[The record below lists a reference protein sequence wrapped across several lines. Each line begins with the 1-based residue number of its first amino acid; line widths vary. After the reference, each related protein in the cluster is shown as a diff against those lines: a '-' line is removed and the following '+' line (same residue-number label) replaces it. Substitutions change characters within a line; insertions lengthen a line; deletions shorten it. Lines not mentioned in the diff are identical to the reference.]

1 MYIIDN
7 IFLLGAIAFA
17 MALQI
22 KSENK
27 TSLVNTV
34 MVVIVFTIVILSS
47 LLQVFSRYVG
57 LQGNEEEEIIK
68 KICISESQAS
78 DMSNFGKIGKYE
90 GLITSDNQEMGSKI
104 K

>member
-68 KICISESQAS
+68 KYVYLNLRHLIC
-78 DMSNFGKIGKYE
+78 
-90 GLITSDNQEMGSKI
+90 LILEKLVSMKG
-104 K
+104 